1 MRPAVA
7 LYEFMP
13 YGAPDLIES
22 RRRHMSRAL
31 WLTSTVA
38 LALYALSTGIAALMP
53 AAPPKAPQTIIVGPR
68 WWEPVAPIPP
78 APKIAP
84 PVSKPA
90 PAVQENAPPLP
101 VPDPMAPVIDLN
113 PSGTEHPDPAG
124 TSNPATP
131 IGIGTTTPGP
141 EILPA
146 RNEWVYVEQ
155 LPGAIHEVKPIY
167 PQIAIDAHIEG
178 LVMVHVLVGKD
189 GRVLKTELAEKFQV
203 PMLNEAAL
211 AAARQWVFTPGYA
224 NGKPVACWTAI
235 PFRFRLN

>member
-31 WLTSTVA
+31 WLTSTMA
-38 LALYALSTGIAALMP
+38 LALYALTTGIAALMP
-53 AAPPKAPQTIIVGPR
+53 AAPPKVPPTIIIDPQ
-68 WWEPVAPIPP
+68 WWEPVAPSPP
-78 APKIAP
+78 APSVAP
-84 PVSKPA
+84 KVSKPPPIIA
-90 PAVQENAPPLP
+90 NAPPLP
-101 VPDPMAPVIDLN
+101 VPDPLAPAIDPN
-113 PSGTEHPDPAG
+113 PPGTDHPDVVG
-124 TSNPATP
+124 TSNPAAP
-131 IGIGTTTPGP
+131 IEVGTMTPGP

-155 LPGAIHEVKPIY
+155 TPVAIHEVKPIY
-167 PQIAIDAHIEG
+167 PQIAIDAHVEG
-178 LVMVHVLVGKD
+178 PVTVHVLVGKD

-211 AAARQWVFTPGYA
+211 AAARQWVFTPGMA